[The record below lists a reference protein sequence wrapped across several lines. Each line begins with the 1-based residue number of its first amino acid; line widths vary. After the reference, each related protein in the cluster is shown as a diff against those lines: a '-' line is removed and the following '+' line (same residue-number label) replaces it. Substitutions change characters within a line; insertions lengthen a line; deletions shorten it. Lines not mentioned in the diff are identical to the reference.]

1 MPFLAFFVPWT
12 RRPQKWVKREGPAY
26 GFTSYSSAKI
36 HLKFSSHGS
45 PASDSSLSR
54 LRHLFQERPP
64 SSSSNSVMTRL
75 SSDATN
81 GEATNNRIDYS
92 KLKPQLYNQR

>member
-1 MPFLAFFVPWT
+1 MWLTFIAASISVEAFI
-12 RRPQKWVKREGPAY
+12 PQQ
-26 GFTSYSSAKI
+26 T
-36 HLKFSSHGS
+36 HLKYFSSHGS

-75 SSDATN
+75 SGDATN